1 MDNLNNETMFSDI
14 KDSINYIITN
24 YHKFLLLIFAGV
36 IIYFVDHITY
46 INSIIYS
53 SPSVIPSLPGL
64 SGLPSL
70 KKSRKHYKK

>member
-53 SPSVIPSLPGL
+53 TPSVIPSLPGL
-64 SGLPSL
+64 PGLPSL

>member
-53 SPSVIPSLPGL
+53 TPSVIPSLPGL
-64 SGLPSL
+64 PGLPSL
-70 KKSRKHYKK
+70 KKSRKTYKK

>member
-1 MDNLNNETMFSDI
+1 MFSDI

-53 SPSVIPSLPGL
+53 TPSVIPSLPGL
-64 SGLPSL
+64 PGLPSL